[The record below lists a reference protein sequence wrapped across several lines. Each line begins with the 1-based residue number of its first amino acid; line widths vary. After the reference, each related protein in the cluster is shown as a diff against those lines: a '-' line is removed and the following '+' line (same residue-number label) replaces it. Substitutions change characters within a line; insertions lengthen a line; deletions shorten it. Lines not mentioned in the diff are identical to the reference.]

1 MWAMPK
7 VGRFG
12 HKRDMTLSFPLDL
25 VLSYFLDPKMKSK
38 RNWKTYF
45 RIQYVKTFKCIENE
59 ECEPPSELWRENLSC
74 STIMQCDLVKK
85 KIIQKTFDI
94 KQYIFTDQWKEIL
107 QIVYQRTLNLCTDYF
122 FQYVGLLQTSATKFK
137 YQIVD

>member
-12 HKRDMTLSFPLDL
+12 HQRNMTLSFPLDL
-25 VLSYFLDPKMKSK
+25 VLWYFLDPKVKSK
-38 RNWKTYF
+38 RNWNTSF

-59 ECEPPSELWRENLSC
+59 ECEPPPKLWRDNFSC

-85 KIIQKTFDI
+85 KSFRKLLISNNTF
-94 KQYIFTDQWKEIL
+94 FTDQWKVIL
-107 QIVYQRTLNLCTDYF
+107 QIVYQRILNLCTDYF
-122 FQYVGLLQTSATKFK
+122 FSMLGFSRHLQPSLNR
-137 YQIVD
+137 

>member
-45 RIQYVKTFKCIENE
+45 RIQYNKTFKCIENE

-85 KIIQKTFDI
+85 KSFRKLLISNNTFS
-94 KQYIFTDQWKEIL
+94 L
-107 QIVYQRTLNLCTDYF
+107 
-122 FQYVGLLQTSATKFK
+122 TSGRKFCK
-137 YQIVD
+137 